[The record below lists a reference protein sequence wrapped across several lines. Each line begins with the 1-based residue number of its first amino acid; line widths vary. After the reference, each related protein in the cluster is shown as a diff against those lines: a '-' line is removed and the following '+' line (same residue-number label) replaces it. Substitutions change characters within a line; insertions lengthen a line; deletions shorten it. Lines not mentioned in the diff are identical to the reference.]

1 MSKQTTSQRFI
12 LKVHSSRLRRS
23 GWDINLSI
31 DQARKNNE
39 LIALSDNQILR
50 FIDNI
55 NGVFNP
61 EITINFIKDRIKKL
75 KRNPNI
81 RQTQVEIKM
90 YYKQLDDLLFKP
102 DYMCV
107 VIDKIKDYHRLCKN
121 GFKINN
127 ITYKR
132 LLGTTGGVKNST
144 IVFVNETHLPE
155 LKRLVDN
162 GRDKTK
168 LFSPAKLEAY
178 KALTCSA
185 STPVS
190 MPKGVVVVK
199 DCITKFKT
207 QYIKLD
213 DTDVKQP
220 KMELIDDYIEL
231 NDSDG
236 YGLAMPSLMER
247 WSNDI
252 GEDFILSGCV
262 IRNSFCK
269 GAVFCVDFQKFA
281 HDNNIKY
288 IQDIWGAWH
297 NINRIE
303 LVLTESMVKLWDSYQ
318 SIYMYLYNC
327 KKNNYTFSITKS
339 SEEEL
344 ENERTMNYQFLQSY
358 NFTDEQIE
366 ELIKATTDEIYD
378 ILSGDYRKTLLYL
391 KGVGLNKDNVQH
403 LDNNFSTALMIDS
416 RMMNDPFVKHQIHLM
431 IKKRIN
437 DAKVGVLNVP
447 ANYSLVSGDPYSL
460 CQSMFGLKVTGLL
473 KAGQMYSKYWIDKG
487 VDKIA
492 SFRAPMTCHN
502 NIKVFEITHNETMD
516 EFYKYMT
523 TISIFNSWDTS
534 AHAMNGLD
542 KDGDCVINVSM
553 PLIVENTKDLPAI
566 VCEQR
571 KAPKCVP
578 TENDFIQANIN
589 SFGNA
594 VGEITNKI
602 TSMIE
607 VQSQFKQG
615 SREYNIL
622 DYRIKCGQLY
632 QQNAIDKTKGIES
645 KPMPEEWYNWI
656 SNKYNADYTSKQNK
670 NNVVNRTILADKK
683 PYFMQYVYPKEKR
696 KYEEYIQ
703 NNKDKCIMQ
712 FGITLDEL
720 INKNDKTDEEEKF
733 LYYYNKKIPLGMNP
747 CIINRI
753 CWKIE
758 SKFDNFNYDSDE
770 PFDYSILKSNEKYST
785 ELYEKIN
792 KIYNDYK
799 INLSNY
805 SNLCKKQRI
814 KSNDK
819 NMMRFIMKET
829 FKKACYLIC
838 PNEEILCNIVLDIC
852 YTNNNSKQ
860 FAWDMCGDVFI
871 KNLLKLNNYTINYP
885 TACKDGDILFNGE
898 KFKMEKCDI
907 KVEVNIE
914 NNEEVNE
921 EWL

>member
-1 MSKQTTSQRFI
+1 MSKHITSQRFI

-50 FIDNI
+50 FIDGI

-61 EITINFIKDRIKKL
+61 EITIDFIKDRIKKL
-75 KRNPNI
+75 KRSPNI

-107 VIDKIKDYHRLCKN
+107 VIDKIKDYHKLCKN
-121 GFKINN
+121 GYKINGV
-127 ITYKR
+127 TYKR

-144 IVFVNETHLPE
+144 IVFVNEKYLSE
-155 LKRLVDN
+155 LKRLIDN

-168 LFSPAKLEAY
+168 TFSAAKLEAY
-178 KALTCSA
+178 QALTCSA

-207 QYIKLD
+207 EYIKLD
-213 DTDVKQP
+213 DTNVKQP
-220 KMELIDDYIEL
+220 KMQLINDYIEL

-236 YGLAMPSLMER
+236 YGLAMPSLMKR
-247 WSNDI
+247 WSYDLE
-252 GEDFILSGCV
+252 EDFILSGCI

-281 HDNNIKY
+281 HENNIKY
-288 IQDIWGAWH
+288 IQDVWGAWH

-366 ELIKATTDEIYD
+366 ELIKATTDEICD
-378 ILSGDYRKTLLYL
+378 ILSGDYRKTLLYV
-391 KGVGLNKDNVQH
+391 KGVGLNKNNVQH
-403 LDNNFSTALMIDS
+403 LDNNFSTALMIDK
-416 RMMNDPFVKHQIHLM
+416 RMMDDPFVKHQIYLM
-431 IKKRIN
+431 IRKRIN

-487 VDKIA
+487 VNKIA

-502 NIKVFEITHNETMD
+502 NIRVFEIVHNKTMD

-542 KDGDCVINVSM
+542 KDGDCVINVST

-566 VCEQR
+566 ICEQR

-607 VQSQFKQG
+607 VQSQFEQN

-645 KPMPEEWYNWI
+645 DPMPEEWYNWI
-656 SNKYNADYTSKQNK
+656 SNKYNKDYASKQNK
-670 NNVVNRTILADKK
+670 NNIVNRTILADKK

-696 KYEEYIQ
+696 KYEEYVQ

-712 FGITLDEL
+712 FGITLEEL
-720 INKNDKTDEEEKF
+720 INKGEKTDEEEKF
-733 LYYYNKKIPLGMNP
+733 LYYYNKKVPLGMNP

-758 SKFDNFNYDSDE
+758 SKFDNFSYGKDE
-770 PFDYSILKSNEKYST
+770 IFDYSILKSNENYSMD
-785 ELYEKIN
+785 LYEKIKN
-792 KIYNDYK
+792 IYSDYK
-799 INLSNY
+799 MCLSNY
-805 SNLCKKQRI
+805 SKLCKKQRI
-814 KSNDK
+814 KSSEK
-819 NMMRFIMKET
+819 NMMRFVMKET
-829 FKKACYLIC
+829 FKKACYSIC

-852 YTNNNSKQ
+852 YTTNNSKQ
-860 FAWDMCGDVFI
+860 FAWDICGNVFI
-871 KNLLKLNNYTINYP
+871 KNLLRLNNYNINYP
-885 TACKDGDILFNGE
+885 TACKEGDILFNGE
-898 KFKMEKCDI
+898 AFKMEQCEI
-907 KVEVNIE
+907 KVEINIE
-914 NNEEVNE
+914 NDEEENK

>member
-1 MSKQTTSQRFI
+1 MSKQATSQRFI

-23 GWDINLSI
+23 GWDIDLSI

-61 EITINFIKDRIKKL
+61 EITIKFIKDRIKKL

-144 IVFVNETHLPE
+144 IVFVNEIHLPE

-162 GRDKTK
+162 GRDKAK

-207 QYIKLD
+207 KYMKLD
-213 DTDVKQP
+213 DTNVRQP
-220 KMELIDDYIEL
+220 KMEMIDGNIEL

-236 YGLAMPSLMER
+236 YGLAMPSLMKR

-252 GEDFILSGCV
+252 EEDFVLSGCI

-281 HDNNIKY
+281 RDNNIKY
-288 IQDIWGAWH
+288 IQDVWGAWH

-391 KGVGLNKDNVQH
+391 KGVGLNKNNVQH
-403 LDNNFSTALMIDS
+403 LDNNFSTALMIDK

-473 KAGQMYSKYWIDKG
+473 KAGQMYSKYWVDKG
-487 VDKIA
+487 INKIA

-502 NIKVFEITHNETMD
+502 NIKVFEIIHNETMN

-571 KAPKCVP
+571 RAPKCVP

-645 KPMPEEWYNWI
+645 DPMPEEWYNWI

-696 KYEEYIQ
+696 KYEEYVQ

-720 INKNDKTDEEEKF
+720 VNKYEKTDEEEKF

-758 SKFDNFNYDSDE
+758 SKFDNFNYDNDE
-770 PFDYSILKSNEKYST
+770 VFDYSILKSNEKYST
-785 ELYEKIN
+785 ELYGKIN

-799 INLSNY
+799 VYLSNY
-805 SNLCKKQRI
+805 AKICKKQRI

-819 NMMRFIMKET
+819 SMMRFIMKET

-838 PNEEILCNIVLDIC
+838 PNEEILCNIVLDMC
-852 YTNNNSKQ
+852 YTTNNSKQ
-860 FAWDMCGDVFI
+860 FAWDMCGDIFI

-885 TACKDGDILFNGE
+885 TACKNGDILFNGE
-898 KFKMEKCDI
+898 KFKMEKCDV